1 MPGINDIAETV
12 PGCGSKDAV
21 SSPQGCNLTSVT
33 LSWWNPGS
41 GTKSGSFTLPDLTF
55 QTNLFNDTLSCPQ
68 AGAVPVYDG
77 RISVDLESTVSGSIN
92 YAVVFAGLLSVLDS
106 GALSLVVGFDASLD
120 GTLSVDAD
128 LTVSLQIRSPA
139 RTHAVCLPHLHS

>member
-33 LSWWNPGS
+33 LSWWNPVS

-55 QTNLFNDTLSCPQ
+55 QTNLFNDSFSCPQ
-68 AGAVPVYDG
+68 SGLVPAFNGNV
-77 RISVDLESTVSGSIN
+77 SVDLKSTVGGSIN
-92 YAVVFAGLLSVLDS
+92 YAVTFAGILSALDPS
-106 GALSLVVGFDASLD
+106 SLSLVVGFDASLD
-120 GTLSVDAD
+120 GTLSLNAD
-128 LTVSLQIRSPA
+128 LMVRPCQRDL
-139 RTHAVCLPHLHS
+139 V